1 MKKILISI
9 LIILILILVYVGF
22 TKGINIGF
30 IKINSIENVKLAKI
44 ALDED
49 FNRANT
55 LANVTYMQEIENL
68 ETAITKLKSI
78 KQDYQNKN
86 LNNEQNEAITNVQV
100 KTYTIHYLW
109 TVLGNYSKD
118 RSLKPITIDLKAGQG
133 ENIYDL
139 EFTLV
144 GKYVGITDFI
154 YDIENDEELNFK
166 IENLKI
172 SSQIGK
178 ISNNKVNNNEGNSQN
193 TSNTSEESA
202 VTNDVQ
208 NSDGNIIQATFTVK
222 NVGITL
228 E

>member
-9 LIILILILVYVGF
+9 LIILILILLYVSF
-22 TKGINIGF
+22 TKGVNIGF
-30 IKINSIENVKLAKI
+30 IKISSIQNIKASKI
-44 ALDED
+44 ELDQD
-49 FNRANT
+49 FNTANQ
-55 LANVTYMQEIENL
+55 LANITYQKEIENL
-68 ETAITKLKSI
+68 ETAINKLKSI

-86 LNNEQNEAITNVQV
+86 LNNETNEAIEAVQI
-100 KTYTIHYLW
+100 KTYTIDYLW
-109 TVLGNYSKD
+109 TILGNYSKD
-118 RSLKPITIDLKAGQG
+118 RSLKPITIDLKAGKG
-133 ENIYDL
+133 EDIYDL

-154 YDIENDEELNFK
+154 YDIENDEELNFE

-178 ISNNKVNNNEGNSQN
+178 VNSGAVSNNEEDNQGA
-193 TSNTSEESA
+193 SNTSQESKT
-202 VTNDVQ
+202 VETVQ
-208 NSDGNIIQATFTVK
+208 NSDGKIIQATFTVK

>member
-9 LIILILILVYVGF
+9 LIILILVLVYVSF
-22 TKGINIGF
+22 SKGVNVGF
-30 IKINSIENVKLAKI
+30 IKINSIENIKLAKND
-44 ALDED
+44 LDQD
-49 FNRANT
+49 FNIANH
-55 LANVTYMQEIENL
+55 LANITYQEEIEKL
-68 ETAITKLKSI
+68 ESAIVNLKSA
-78 KQDYQNKN
+78 KQEYQNKN

-118 RSLKPITIDLKAGQG
+118 RNLKPITLDLRTGKG
-133 ENIYDL
+133 EDIYDL
-139 EFTLV
+139 EFTLI
-144 GKYVGITDFI
+144 GNYVGITDFI
-154 YDIENDEELNFK
+154 YDIENDEELNFE

-178 ISNNKVNNNEGNSQN
+178 VSNNTVNNNEGNNQS
-193 TSNTSEESA
+193 TSNTSQESA